1 MCRDYGLGS
10 LLPKLPILYRG
21 AAQARRRPVALG
33 LLAGSARHRPAHQ
46 SHIPHGPR
54 VLRSTAAAVR
64 EVTSGPAGMRTAT
77 AWPSVRCGHHIQPR
91 RGREPQRRACPVAT
105 NHRRPARSRAGS
117 PGSNPGRRPSIRHR
131 PAHRPS
137 DQDVLATGGADRPRP
152 PGRHAAGALP
162 AKWDADAVRDEVR
175 QVVVDRLGD
184 PDGVLVV
191 DETGDLKKGEHTVGV
206 QRQYTGTAGRIENA
220 QIGVFLAY
228 AADTDTRLESRLR
241 HSHSK
246 STPRVVGR
254 TPRGDGVSTIAR
266 TDVEAAAAPNVHTP
280 PRGDPLDASIDRRS

>member
-21 AAQARRRPVALG
+21 AAQARRRPDALG

-175 QVVVDRLGD
+175 PEERRAHRRRPAPIHWNRRADRER
-184 PDGVLVV
+184 PDRRVPGLRSRHGHPPGIATTPQSQQINT
-191 DETGDLKKGEHTVGV
+191 TGSRTNTERRRRIDHRANRCRSCRCS
-206 QRQYTGTAGRIENA
+206 QRS
-220 QIGVFLAY
+220 Y
-228 AADTDTRLESRLR
+228 AA
-241 HSHSK
+241 
-246 STPRVVGR
+246 P
-254 TPRGDGVSTIAR
+254 
-266 TDVEAAAAPNVHTP
+266 
-280 PRGDPLDASIDRRS
+280 RRSP